1 MTTAFVLSG
10 GGSLGSIQAGMLL
23 ALAEH
28 DIEPDLL
35 VGTSVG
41 AVNAAWL
48 AGHPVLAG
56 AHKLTSVRC
65 GAPSDAP
72 ISSPRA
78 RCSACSASP
87 ADATI

>member
-28 DIEPDLL
+28 NIEPDLL

-48 AGHPVLAG
+48 G
-56 AHKLTSVRC
+56 
-65 GAPSDAP
+65 
-72 ISSPRA
+72 SPRA
-78 RCSACSASP
+78 RRRTQAQ
-87 ADATI
+87 

>member
-23 ALAEH
+23 ALAEQN
-28 DIEPDLL
+28 IEPDLL

-48 AGHPVLAG
+48 AGHPGLAG
-56 AHKLTSVRC
+56 AHKLSELWRSVRR
-65 GAPSDAP
+65 SDIFP
-72 ISSPRA
+72 A
-78 RCSACSASP
+78 RPMLGLLGFAGRR
-87 ADATI
+87 DH